1 MADLKSMFSIFCSTS
16 LAMQENL
23 FEIIKFNEAGLI
35 PAVVQDFQNG
45 EVLMMAWMN
54 RDSLE
59 LTLKTNFT
67 HYFSRSRNK
76 LWKKG
81 ETSNQTQEVQEIL
94 IDCDGDC
101 LILKVKQQGVAC
113 HTGTKSCFF
122 RSVVDG
128 RNLKINQPKLVS
140 SEELYGQKS

>member
-1 MADLKSMFSIFCSTS
+1 
-16 LAMQENL
+16 MQENL

-45 EVLMMAWMN
+45 EILMMAWMN
-54 RDSLE
+54 KESLQ
-59 LTLKTNFT
+59 LTIETNFA
-67 HYFSRSRNK
+67 HYFSRSRGK

-81 ETSNQTQEVQEIL
+81 ETSNQTQEIKEIL

-122 RSVVDG
+122 RTVIDK
-128 RNLKINQPKLVS
+128 NLLTINQTKLVS
-140 SEELYGQKS
+140 SEELYGKK

>member
-1 MADLKSMFSIFCSTS
+1 
-16 LAMQENL
+16 MQENL

-35 PAVVQDFQNG
+35 PVVVQDFQNK

-54 RDSLE
+54 RESLE
-59 LTLKTNFT
+59 LTIKTNFT
-67 HYFSRSRNK
+67 YYFSRSRNK

-128 RNLKINQPKLVS
+128 KNLKINQPKLIS
-140 SEELYGQKS
+140 SEELYGKKS